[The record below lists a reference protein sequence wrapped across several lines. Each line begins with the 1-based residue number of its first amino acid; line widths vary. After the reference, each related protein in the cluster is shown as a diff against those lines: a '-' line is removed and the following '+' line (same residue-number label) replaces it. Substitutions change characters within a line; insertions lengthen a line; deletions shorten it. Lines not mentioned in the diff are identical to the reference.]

1 MTVPTGVSRKRLKPA
16 PRPAYGIGSGAAR
29 RAVKENLLRVL
40 STLIGSSLVA
50 SIGFAQDAKS
60 EKTGRHRS
68 IESERKE
75 AADAAGT
82 DSPAEQAEEPVEM
95 VVGSPPMVSDD
106 TGTPGN
112 GNWEINV
119 VLDGDISKDSNAF
132 ELPLMD
138 INYGIG
144 DRFQLKYEMPYVVTR
159 NTKFDENGEGTE
171 QASGVSNSKVGLKYR
186 FYDNDRSGLSL
197 AVYPQVEFRTSGS
210 KLEGEPDEGGEGG
223 VAEEGVTCVLP
234 ILLTKEFQ
242 RASITANLG
251 AEKTTEDNHV
261 GIAAS
266 FGVGTRLTDELAVM
280 GEIAGQDLNSVD
292 ERRILLNFGF
302 RLKISAKQAFV
313 GSVGHDIQDGAD
325 GQKHLYATLA
335 YQHFFQSKKR

>member
-1 MTVPTGVSRKRLKPA
+1 MTAVALRSRFFDHKQGLW
-16 PRPAYGIGSGAAR
+16 G
-29 RAVKENLLRVL
+29 NLLPVL
-40 STLIGSSLVA
+40 STIILSSLLA

-60 EKTGRHRS
+60 EKTGPHRS
-68 IESERKE
+68 IERDGKN
-75 AADAAGT
+75 AADAAVA
-82 DSPAEQAEEPVEM
+82 DSLAERAEEPVEM
-95 VVGSPPMVSDD
+95 MVGSPPMVSDD

-119 VLDGDISKDSNAF
+119 VLDGDISKDSKAF

-144 DRFQLKYEMPYVVTR
+144 DRLQLKYEVPYVVTWNAR
-159 NTKFDENGEGTE
+159 FDGNGDRTTE
-171 QASGVSNSKVGLKYR
+171 QASGVSSSKVGVKYR
-186 FYDNDRSGLSL
+186 FYGDDQSGLAL
-197 AVYPQVEFRTSGS
+197 AIYPQVEFRTPGS

-223 VAEEGVTCVLP
+223 VAEEGVTCALP

-242 RASITANLG
+242 RASITTNLS
-251 AEKTTEDNHV
+251 AERTTEDNHV

-280 GEIAGQDLNSVD
+280 GEIAGQDLNQAD

-302 RLKISAKQAFV
+302 RLKISAKHAIV
-313 GSVGHDIQDGAD
+313 GSVGHDILDGAD
-325 GQKHLYATLA
+325 GQKHFYATLA
-335 YQHFFQSKKR
+335 YQLFLQRKER

>member
-1 MTVPTGVSRKRLKPA
+1 MTAVAL
-16 PRPAYGIGSGAAR
+16 PRPSFYHEGSLWG
-29 RAVKENLLRVL
+29 NLLRVL
-40 STLIGSSLVA
+40 STIIVSSLVA

-60 EKTGRHRS
+60 EETGRHRS
-68 IESERKE
+68 VERDRKN
-75 AADAAGT
+75 AADAAVA
-82 DSPAEQAEEPVEM
+82 DSLDEQAEEPVEM

-119 VLDGDISKDSNAF
+119 VLNGDISKDSKAF

-138 INYGIG
+138 INYGLG
-144 DRFQLKYEMPYVVTR
+144 DRLQLKYEVPYVVSW
-159 NTKFDENGEGTE
+159 NAGFNENGKRTTE
-171 QASGVSNSKVGLKYR
+171 QASGFSNSNAGVKYR

-197 AVYPQVEFRTSGS
+197 AVYPQVEFRTPGS
-210 KLEGEPDEGGEGG
+210 KLEGEPDGGGEGG
-223 VAEEGVTCVLP
+223 VEEEGVTCTLP

-242 RASITANLG
+242 RASITADLG
-251 AEKTTEDNHV
+251 AERSTDDNHV
-261 GIAAS
+261 GIDAS

-280 GEIAGQDLNSVD
+280 GEIAGQDLNRSD
-292 ERRILLNFGF
+292 ERRILLNVGF

-325 GQKHLYATLA
+325 GQKHLYVTLG
-335 YQHFFQSKKR
+335 YQHFFQPKNR

>member
-1 MTVPTGVSRKRLKPA
+1 MG
-16 PRPAYGIGSGAAR
+16 
-29 RAVKENLLRVL
+29 NLLRVL
-40 STLIGSSLVA
+40 STIIVSSLVA
-50 SIGFAQDAKS
+50 SIGFAQDAKP

-82 DSPAEQAEEPVEM
+82 DSLAEQAEEPVEM

-106 TGTPGN
+106 TSTPGN

-144 DRFQLKYEMPYVVTR
+144 DRFQLKYEVPYVVTR
-159 NTKFDENGEGTE
+159 NTKFDENGERTTE
-171 QASGVSNSKVGLKYR
+171 QASGVSSSQVGLKYR

-197 AVYPQVEFRTSGS
+197 AVYPQVEFRTPGS

-223 VAEEGVTCVLP
+223 VAEEGVPLATLRAILAMIEEKHRLVR
-234 ILLTKEFQ
+234 LLTAYMEQ
-242 RASITANLG
+242 PGLTVVIGN
-251 AEKTTEDNHV
+251 EHTTPDLRNFSL
-261 GIAAS
+261 IAATYTD
-266 FGVGTRLTDELAVM
+266 GQRTGTLGIIGPTRMKYSRAIAAV
-280 GEIAGQDLNSVD
+280 DSVSQAVS
-292 ERRILLNFGF
+292 RIL
-302 RLKISAKQAFV
+302 
-313 GSVGHDIQDGAD
+313 AD
-325 GQKHLYATLA
+325 N
-335 YQHFFQSKKR
+335 SNN

>member
-1 MTVPTGVSRKRLKPA
+1 MTAVALRSRFFDHEE
-16 PRPAYGIGSGAAR
+16 GFWG
-29 RAVKENLLRVL
+29 NLLRVL
-40 STLIGSSLVA
+40 STIIVSSLVA

-60 EKTGRHRS
+60 EKTGRQQS
-68 IESERKE
+68 VERDRKN
-75 AADAAGT
+75 AGDAAVA

-95 VVGSPPMVSDD
+95 MVGSPPMVSDD

-119 VLDGDISKDSNAF
+119 VLDGDISKDSKAF

-144 DRFQLKYEMPYVVTR
+144 DRLQLKYEVPYVVTWNAR
-159 NTKFDENGEGTE
+159 FDENGERTTE
-171 QASGVSNSKVGLKYR
+171 QASGVSSSRVGVKYR

-197 AVYPQVEFRTSGS
+197 AVYPQVEFRTPGS

-251 AEKTTEDNHV
+251 AERTTEDNHV

-280 GEIAGQDLNSVD
+280 GEIAGQDLNQAD
-292 ERRILLNFGF
+292 ERRVLLNFGF
-302 RLKISAKQAFV
+302 RLKISDKQAFV

-325 GQKHLYATLA
+325 GQQHLYVTLA
-335 YQHFFQSKKR
+335 YQHFFQPRKR

>member
-1 MTVPTGVSRKRLKPA
+1 MTAVALRTRFFDQEDGL
-16 PRPAYGIGSGAAR
+16 GGS
-29 RAVKENLLRVL
+29 LLRVL
-40 STLIGSSLVA
+40 ATIIVSSLVA

-60 EKTGRHRS
+60 ETAARPRS
-68 IESERKE
+68 VERDRKN
-75 AADAAGT
+75 AADAAVA
-82 DSPAEQAEEPVEM
+82 DPLAEQAEEPVEM
-95 VVGSPPMVSDD
+95 VVASPPMVSDD

-119 VLDGDISKDSNAF
+119 VLDGDISKDSHGF

-144 DRFQLKYEMPYVVTR
+144 DRFQLKYEVPYVVTR
-159 NTKFDENGEGTE
+159 NTKFDENGVGTTE

-186 FYDNDRSGLSL
+186 FYDDARSGLSL
-197 AVYPQVEFRTSGS
+197 AVYPQVEFRTPGS

-251 AEKTTEDNHV
+251 AEKTTEDNHL

-280 GEIAGQDLNSVD
+280 GEIAGQDLNRAD

-302 RLKISAKQAFV
+302 RLKITAKQAFV

-325 GQKHLYATLA
+325 GQKHLYVTLA
-335 YQHFFQSKKR
+335 YQHFFQPKKR